1 MTANAKL
8 NSAPSTLGSL
18 VVGWAPVIAIILGA
32 ALVQMF
38 VRPMLGDFYSKV
50 LLDIG
55 VNIVLAV
62 SLTMVNGFTGQFS
75 MGHAAFM
82 AVGGYCAA
90 TIVYYASY
98 RLFGSPDMVGGA
110 LSSMRSDREGLAL
123 FTRGDWLFLVSM
135 LVGGLAAAGCG
146 YLVGL
151 PSLRLR
157 GDYLAIVTLGFGEIV
172 RVLIQALTTDALY
185 DPEEIANTPVYKF
198 PKYIGGALGFSGL
211 PFYNSLFWALG
222 LAAIT
227 MLVAYRIKSST
238 FGRAFLSIREDE
250 IASEA
255 MGVNTTRYKIRAF
268 VIAAFFAG
276 MAGALFAHTSG
287 VQLNAGELGFLK
299 SFDIIIMVVLGGLG
313 SISGAA
319 IAAVILTI
327 LPELLRQPAFLVHG
341 WWVAIPLLII
351 GIGLI
356 ILCRRR
362 HADTSIPKLLTG
374 LGIGIALLAL
384 TAGIAKSKEIDLG
397 RYRMIFYALA
407 LIIMMI
413 ARPQGLLSIREIW
426 DRLLWRGLSS
436 WIRSI
441 KSGPAAAPKRGGH
454 A

>member
-1 MTANAKL
+1 MTV
-8 NSAPSTLGSL
+8 SGGHPGGPRPTLAGSL
-18 VVGWAPVIAIILGA
+18 AVGWLPVLAIILA
-32 ALVQMF
+32 AVGLQLW
-38 VRPMLGDFYSKV
+38 VRPMLGDFYAKV

-55 VNIVLAV
+55 INIVLAV

-82 AVGGYCAA
+82 AAGGYTAA
-90 TIVYYASY
+90 TVMYYGSH
-98 RLFGSPDMVGGA
+98 RLFGDASMAGGV
-110 LSSMRSDREGLAL
+110 LSSMISGREGPVAL
-123 FTRGDWLFLVSM
+123 FTRGDLLFLASM
-135 LVGGLAAAGCG
+135 LVGGLFAAGCG

-185 DPEEIANTPVYKF
+185 DPAEIAATPWYHF

-211 PFYNSLFWALG
+211 PFYNSLFWSLG
-222 LAAIT
+222 LAALT

-250 IASEA
+250 IAAEA
-255 MGVNTTRYKIRAF
+255 MGVNTTRYKVRAF

-319 IAAVILTI
+319 LAAIILTI
-327 LPELLRQPAFLVHG
+327 LPELLRQPDFLVHG
-341 WWVAIPLLII
+341 WVIAVPLIAAGLVLRSLARRRRADPSIPRLII
-351 GIGLI
+351 G
-356 ILCRRR
+356 
-362 HADTSIPKLLTG
+362 
-374 LGIGIALLAL
+374 LGGAIALLA
-384 TAGIAKSKEIDLG
+384 IAAALARTRDIDLG

-407 LIIMMI
+407 LIVIMI
-413 ARPQGLLSIREIW
+413 ARPQGLLSVREIW
-426 DRLLWRGLSS
+426 EGGLWRGLAH
-436 WIRSI
+436 WVRSLRREP
-441 KSGPAAAPKRGGH
+441 GEARP
-454 A
+454 